1 MLILGGSGFI
11 GSNLVKALCVS
22 NVKVKVLSLGP
33 NTLPFYPTLEYIE
46 GSFLDKN
53 ILDKALD
60 GVTTVYHLIST
71 TNPSTSNLNPVADIN
86 TNLIGLIGL
95 LDLMVAK
102 KVFKIV
108 FISSGGTVY
117 GEPLYTP
124 IDIHH
129 PLKPICSYGVVKVAM
144 ENYLHMYSQLYG
156 IKATILRVANP
167 YGPGQSATKGQGV
180 IADFMHKIKSDTPI
194 EVWGDGSSVR
204 DYIYIDDLISIC
216 VIAEK
221 TEIVGTF
228 NVGSGT
234 GKSVNEIISS
244 IELITGLKANVNYI
258 KARRFDV
265 KSVVLD
271 ISETKK
277 SFPWKIN
284 YDLFEGIKKY
294 HEWLTAMDTLGER
307 KQCSSKLKASPTL
320 S

>member
-11 GSNLVKALCVS
+11 GSHLVKALCAS
-22 NVKVKVLSLGP
+22 NVNVKVLSLGP
-33 NTLPFYPTLEYIE
+33 NPLPCYPTLEYIE
-46 GSFLDKN
+46 GSFLNKD

-71 TNPSTSNLNPVADIN
+71 TNPSSSNLNPVADIS

-102 KVFKIV
+102 KIFKIV

-124 IDIHH
+124 IDTHH

-144 ENYLHMYSQLYG
+144 ENYLSMYSHLYG

-167 YGPGQSATKGQGV
+167 YGPGQSAMKGQGV
-180 IADFMHKIKSDTPI
+180 IADFMHKIKNDTPI

-216 VIAEK
+216 VMAGK
-221 TEIVGTF
+221 TEIMGTF
-228 NVGSGT
+228 NVGSGI
-234 GKSVNEIISS
+234 GNSVKEIISS
-244 IELITGLKANVNYI
+244 IESITGLKANVNYL

-277 SFPWKIN
+277 LFSWQIN

-294 HEWLTAMDTLGER
+294 HDRLTDSDA
-307 KQCSSKLKASPTL
+307 
-320 S
+320 

>member
-22 NVKVKVLSLGP
+22 NVNVKVLSLGP
-33 NTLPFYPTLEYIE
+33 NPLPCYPTLEYIE
-46 GSFLDKN
+46 GSFLNKD

-71 TNPSTSNLNPVADIN
+71 TNPSSSNLNPVADIS

-102 KVFKIV
+102 KIFKIV

-144 ENYLHMYSQLYG
+144 ENYLSMYSHLYG

-167 YGPGQSATKGQGV
+167 YGPGQSAMKGQGV
-180 IADFMHKIKSDTPI
+180 IADFMHKIKNDTPI

-216 VIAEK
+216 VMAGK
-221 TEIVGTF
+221 TEIMGTF
-228 NVGSGT
+228 NVGSGI
-234 GKSVNEIISS
+234 GNSVKEIISS
-244 IELITGLKANVNYI
+244 IESITGLKANVNYL

-277 SFPWKIN
+277 LFSWQIN

-294 HEWLTAMDTLGER
+294 HDRLTDIDA
-307 KQCSSKLKASPTL
+307 
-320 S
+320 